1 MVAARAQSVDVLSC
15 AREPDLLEQAIAVL
29 DEVLRE
35 QPMMYRAALERAYAL
50 LDLGRED
57 QAIIGLRAVAKQAFG
72 ADADEARAL
81 LEELGAFE
89 PEA

>member
-1 MVAARAQSVDVLSC
+1 MARYHLGDILSC
-15 AREPDLLEQAIAVL
+15 AREPDLLERAIVVL

-50 LDLGRED
+50 LDLGREE
-57 QAIIGLRAVAKQAFG
+57 QAIIGLPAIADQAYG

-81 LEELGAFE
+81 LEELGALD